1 MPASRLPAWL
11 PIAAIL
17 VLAGGALGWLYFG
30 FAGEGNDV
38 VQLVRLA
45 PVAATATEAGWRTEF
60 LVDENGPDAL
70 DALVALP
77 ATAWRPPRTDRGL
90 LGTRAGRP
98 TWLRV
103 TWRNPRPR
111 AVRGIVTTGDMFV
124 DEFDAWIGDE
134 AGGWRHERTGE
145 SVAAREK
152 SIAGR
157 QAAVAI
163 DMPARGERTAYLR
176 FANATEYGAFPQWWP
191 NAEAFQRS
199 QTRALVADGI
209 YFGGLLALLGY
220 NLVLWVRL
228 RFADIGWYVLYLG
241 TMLVFLLL
249 AQAQPLVFGWP
260 TRSPWLET
268 VLVLALAATGIFL
281 AQFARVFLELTT
293 CLPRGERV
301 LGWARN
307 GLLVLAAGA
316 LTIPWT
322 GYHGY
327 NFWVGAVALGVVA
340 THALLAG
347 LAVAAWRAGVRQARF
362 FLAAFGC
369 VFAGALTLA
378 VLWFTANQARYAGL
392 STLMIGSALEM
403 LLLSLAVAD
412 RFAQTQTKLVEE
424 TEQRRAIEEAY
435 ADELEI
441 EVRERTAELAAA
453 NEDKDRMLVA
463 LGHDLRGPLAALTQ
477 RAEQLRQK
485 NRARREATPTE
496 ELEEFSGEAAGS
508 GRRMLLLIEDIVLW
522 ARLRTGARVA
532 LGTHTASGLVN
543 PVAMLHQPLAATR
556 NVSLVTAVPE
566 ALRVHTDLVL
576 AQTLVR
582 NLVANA
588 VKAAHGHVRVTA
600 RAADAA
606 GTMIT
611 VRDDGPG
618 LPASALAR
626 LRGEGGA
633 EGEAGMGLRLI
644 REIGAALGATIVT
657 TTPDDGGTEISV
669 TLPAAA
675 SGES

>member
-1 MPASRLPAWL
+1 ML
-11 PIAAIL
+11 AA
-17 VLAGGALGWLYFG
+17 GALGWLYFG
-30 FAGEGNDV
+30 FAGEGNDAA
-38 VQLVRLA
+38 QLVRLV
-45 PVAATATEAGWRTEF
+45 PVPATATEVGWRTEF

-70 DALVALP
+70 DALIALP
-77 ATAWRPPRTDRGL
+77 ATAWRPPRTDRGI
-90 LGTRAGRP
+90 LGTRASQP

-103 TWRNPRPR
+103 TWQNPTARE
-111 AVRGIVTTGDMFV
+111 VHGIVTAGDLFV
-124 DEFDAWIGDE
+124 DEMDAWIGDE
-134 AGGWRHERTGE
+134 ARGWRHERTGE

-152 SIAGR
+152 AIAGR

-163 DMPARGERTAYLR
+163 DVPARGERTAYLR
-176 FANATEYGAFPQWWP
+176 FANATEYGAIPQWWP
-191 NAEAFQRS
+191 KAEAFHRA

-241 TMLVFLLL
+241 TMLVFVLLT
-249 AQAQPLVFGWP
+249 QAQPVVFGWP

-268 VLVLALAATGIFL
+268 AVVMALAATGIFL
-281 AQFARVFLELTT
+281 AQFARVFLELAK
-293 CLPRGERV
+293 CLPRGER
-301 LGWARN
+301 LLRWARN
-307 GLLVLAAGA
+307 GLLALAAGA
-316 LTIPWT
+316 LTIPWM
-322 GYHGY
+322 GYRGY
-327 NFWVGAVALGVVA
+327 NFWVGAVAIGVVA

-347 LAVAAWRAGVRQARF
+347 LAVAAWRAGVRQARY

-369 VFAGALTLA
+369 VFLAALTLA
-378 VLWFTANQARYAGL
+378 LLWFLANEARYTGI

-412 RFAQTQTKLVEE
+412 RFAQTQAQLVEE

-435 ADELEI
+435 ADELEV

-485 NRARREATPTE
+485 NRARRDTTPAV

-543 PVAMLHQPLAATR
+543 PVAMLHQPLATTHR
-556 NVSLVTAVPE
+556 VSLVTDVPDS
-566 ALRVHTDLVL
+566 LRVHTDLVL

-582 NLVANA
+582 NLVGNA

-600 RAADAA
+600 RAAGPA
-606 GTMIT
+606 GTTIT

-618 LPASALAR
+618 LPPSALAC
-626 LRGEGGA
+626 LRGEGGID
-633 EGEAGMGLRLI
+633 GEAGMGLRLI
-644 REIGAALGATIVT
+644 REIGTALGATIVA

-675 SGES
+675 ASAGPAPVLSPP